1 MILRKI
7 YLNRGPKSGNN
18 NRNAEKDKK
27 FAKNSKKNL
36 DAAIKQLEVR
46 IIQNVENEKRRER
59 YKAVT

>member
-46 IIQNVENEKRRER
+46 IIQNVENGKRRE
-59 YKAVT
+59 